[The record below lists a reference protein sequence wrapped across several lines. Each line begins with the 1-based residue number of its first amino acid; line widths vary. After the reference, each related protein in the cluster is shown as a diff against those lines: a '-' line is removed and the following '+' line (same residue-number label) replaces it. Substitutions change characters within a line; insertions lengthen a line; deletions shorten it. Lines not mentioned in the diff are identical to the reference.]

1 MTDANFFF
9 DNLPFFIPLIIVELV
24 LMITAIV
31 HIFRH
36 QHYQHG
42 NRWLW
47 LLAVMFIQPFG
58 AIAYFVFGRE
68 LE

>member
-1 MTDANFFF
+1 MTSQNLFY
-9 DNLPFFIPLIIVELV
+9 DNLPFLIPLIIAELILNIV
-24 LMITAIV
+24 AIV

-47 LLAVMFIQPFG
+47 LAAVLLVQPFG
-58 AIAYFVFGRE
+58 AIAYFIFGRE
-68 LE
+68 LD